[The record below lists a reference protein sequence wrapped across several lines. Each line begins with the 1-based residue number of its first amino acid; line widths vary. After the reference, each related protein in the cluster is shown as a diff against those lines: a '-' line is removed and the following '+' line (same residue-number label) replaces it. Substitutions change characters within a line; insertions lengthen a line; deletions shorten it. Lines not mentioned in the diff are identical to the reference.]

1 MASRGDLERSVT
13 YRCTP
18 ERVLDL
24 RDVARRNPPL
34 GDQRLLALVPLPQV
48 QRRKDDFF
56 LADEGPPR
64 RDRVGNLDEFGAPRL
79 VRVVQD
85 RVEVFDPRGDFAEFV
100 GPLVGRRVDRKQ
112 VGAHGCKR
120 VPSVAETSVA
130 AGKTARQQ
138 RSARLTFGNL
148 ADLVEEVAAVR
159 KDDEGV
165 LAELLVLVAGRVGR
179 RSGRG
184 RDRQDRVIN
193 LGGLCVLK
201 GAADGQSGEPGC

>member
-1 MASRGDLERSVT
+1 M
-13 YRCTP
+13 
-18 ERVLDL
+18 
-24 RDVARRNPPL
+24 RDVARRDPPL
-34 GDQRLLALVPLPQV
+34 GDQRLFALVPLPQV
-48 QRRKDDFF
+48 QSRKDDFF

-112 VGAHGCKR
+112 VGAHGCKHGHDDERERER
-120 VPSVAETSVA
+120 VPSAAERVW
-130 AGKTARQQ
+130 KRERQ
-138 RSARLTFGNL
+138 RLRLTFGNL
-148 ADLVEEVAAVR
+148 ANLVEEVAAVR

-179 RSGRG
+179 GSSRR
-184 RDRQDRVIN
+184 RDRQDRVVN
-193 LGGLCVLK
+193 LGGLCVLN
-201 GAADGQSGEPGC
+201 GAK